1 MVAITV
7 FAIMIGLMIFN
18 VPIAICTGLA
28 ALVGVAIGG
37 YPLMVMVQRM
47 FTGLDTFTFI
57 AIPLFIMTGRFM
69 ALGGTTR
76 DLINVSKVLVGFLK
90 GGLAYINIVASML
103 FAGITGSAAADTAS
117 IGGILIPA
125 MVKKGYDTDFSV
137 AVTAT
142 SSTIG
147 IMIPPSIPMV
157 VYGVAA
163 SASIGKLFLGGI
175 VPGIMVGIALIIVSA
190 FIAKKRDYPRDEKV
204 SFKEA
209 VIILL
214 KGIPAMLTIV
224 IILGGII
231 FGIFTATEAA
241 GIAALYSFL
250 LGALYYREI
259 KWKDIP
265 KIIVE
270 VAVVTGQTTLMI
282 ATASALAWLFARQ
295 NVPAVIGDFLTGI
308 TTDKILLL
316 LLVNL
321 WLLFVGTWLDLSPAV
336 IIFTPIL
343 LPIVVACGVDPVH
356 FGVIMVVNLGI
367 GLFTPPVGVC
377 LFVACGVAKCS
388 ITSVV
393 KAFIPFFLAMVVV
406 LLLITYIPGLVM
418 WLPGLLN

>member
-1 MVAITV
+1 MVAVIV
-7 FAIMIGLMIFN
+7 FSLMIGLMIFN

-28 ALVGVAIGG
+28 ALVGVAVGG

-137 AVTAT
+137 AITAT

-175 VPGIMVGIALIIVSA
+175 VPGILVGMALIAVSA
-190 FIAKKRDYPRDEKV
+190 VIAKKRNYPRDERV

-231 FGIFTATEAA
+231 FGVFTATEAA

-250 LGALYYREI
+250 LGAFYYREI
-259 KWKDIP
+259 RWRDIP

-308 TTDKILLL
+308 TTDRFMLLL
-316 LLVNL
+316 LINL

-343 LPIVVACGVDPVH
+343 LPLVVSCGVDPVH
-356 FGVIMVVNLGI
+356 FGVLMVINLGI

-393 KAFIPFFLAMVVV
+393 KAFIPFFVAMVAV
-406 LLLITYIPGLVM
+406 LLLITYVPGLVM
-418 WLPGLLN
+418 WLPSLLN

>member
-1 MVAITV
+1 MVAVIV
-7 FAIMIGLMIFN
+7 FSLMIGLMIFN

-28 ALVGVAIGG
+28 ALVGVAVGG

-137 AVTAT
+137 AITAT

-175 VPGIMVGIALIIVSA
+175 VPGILVGMALIAVSA
-190 FIAKKRDYPRDEKV
+190 VIAKKRNYPRDERV

-231 FGIFTATEAA
+231 FGVFTATEAA

-250 LGALYYREI
+250 LGAFYYREI
-259 KWKDIP
+259 RWRDIP

-282 ATASALAWLFARQ
+282 ATASAGRTCPRSSA
-295 NVPAVIGDFLTGI
+295 
-308 TTDKILLL
+308 
-316 LLVNL
+316 
-321 WLLFVGTWLDLSPAV
+321 
-336 IIFTPIL
+336 
-343 LPIVVACGVDPVH
+343 
-356 FGVIMVVNLGI
+356 
-367 GLFTPPVGVC
+367 
-377 LFVACGVAKCS
+377 
-388 ITSVV
+388 TS
-393 KAFIPFFLAMVVV
+393 
-406 LLLITYIPGLVM
+406 
-418 WLPGLLN
+418 